1 MLRWGRLSSVP
12 AHIFYARHSDR
23 KSRYK
28 VATITAKHS
37 EKFTLNSTSKRIAL
51 VTGAN
56 KGIGFEIARQ
66 MAQSG
71 ISVLMGAREPERGM
85 AAADPLSASGLD
97 VAFIQIDLDDG
108 ASVAAAAAKIETE
121 HGRLDIL
128 VNNAGIAPQGDGA
141 PSVSSL
147 DVVRR
152 VFEANFFGT
161 LAVTQ
166 AMLPLLRRSAAGRI
180 INMSSGLG
188 SLTLNGDPSNPFYEV
203 RLIGYNA
210 SKAAL
215 NMLTVQLSAEL
226 RGSSVTV
233 DSVCPGLTKTDLSGH
248 RGEQSP
254 AEAAITPVEFALMVE
269 GKSSGKFVNAVGE
282 LPW

>member
-1 MLRWGRLSSVP
+1 
-12 AHIFYARHSDR
+12 
-23 KSRYK
+23 
-28 VATITAKHS
+28 
-37 EKFTLNSTSKRIAL
+37 LNSTSKRIAL

-71 ISVLMGAREPERGM
+71 VSVLMGARKPERGI
-85 AAADPLSASGLD
+85 AAAEQLIAGGLD
-97 VAFIQIDLDDG
+97 VAFIQLDLDDG
-108 ASVAAAAAKIETE
+108 ASVAAAAANVETE

-128 VNNAGIAPQGDGA
+128 VNNAGVAPPGDGA
-141 PSVSSL
+141 PSVPSL

-152 VFEANFFGT
+152 VFETNFFGT

-166 AMLPLLRRSAAGRI
+166 AMLPLLRKSAAGRI

-215 NMLTVQLSAEL
+215 NMLTIQLSAEL

-254 AEAAITPVEFALMVE
+254 AAAAITPVKFALMAE
-269 GKSSGKFVNAVGE
+269 GKSSGKFVNADGE